1 MNYLID
7 KLSKVLLIMLWL
19 IGVILLDFYN
29 TSFIIYCTVF
39 SY

>member
-19 IGVILLDFYN
+19 IGVISLDFYN

-39 SY
+39 SF